1 MKVSTD
7 NQFRIFGLR
16 IPILHRQPTI
26 DNRQS
31 AMRGS
36 VLLMTVFVI
45 AFLSALAM
53 GMLQMNTEEIQIV
66 QNQMFSAEA
75 FATTEAGLN
84 DAFSEIRANASW
96 NAGFTYKAFNGGS
109 YTVDVN
115 GFTITSTGTSSQ
127 GFVGRVEADIT
138 VGSSSP
144 YVIRIDHL
152 RINE

>member
-1 MKVSTD
+1 
-7 NQFRIFGLR
+7 
-16 IPILHRQPTI
+16 
-26 DNRQS
+26 
-31 AMRGS
+31 MRGS

-75 FATTEAGLN
+75 FATAEAGLN
-84 DAFSEIRANASW
+84 DAFSEIRANANW
-96 NAGFTYKAFNGGS
+96 NAGFTNKAFNGGS

-138 VGSSSP
+138 IGSSSP

>member
-7 NQFRIFGLR
+7 N
-16 IPILHRQPTI
+16 
-26 DNRQS
+26 N
-31 AMRGS
+31 GS
-36 VLLMTVFVI
+36 VLLITVFVI

-66 QNQMFSAEA
+66 QNQIFSAEA
-75 FATTEAGLN
+75 FATAEAGLN
-84 DAFSEIRANASW
+84 DAFNELRADPNW
-96 NAGFTYKAFNGGS
+96 NAGFTDKAFNGGS
-109 YTVDVN
+109 YTVVVT
-115 GFTITSTGTSSQ
+115 GSTITSTGTSSQ

-138 VGSSSP
+138 IGSSSP

>member
-7 NQFRIFGLR
+7 N
-16 IPILHRQPTI
+16 
-26 DNRQS
+26 N
-31 AMRGS
+31 GS

-75 FATTEAGLN
+75 FATAEAGLN
-84 DAFSEIRANASW
+84 DAFSEIRANSSW
-96 NAGFTYKAFNGGS
+96 SAGFTDKAFNGGS

-138 VGSSSP
+138 IGSSSP